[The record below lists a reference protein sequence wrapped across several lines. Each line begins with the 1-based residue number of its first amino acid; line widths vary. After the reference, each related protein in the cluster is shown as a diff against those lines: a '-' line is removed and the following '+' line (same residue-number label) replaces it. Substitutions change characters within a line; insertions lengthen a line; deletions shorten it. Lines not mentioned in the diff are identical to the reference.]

1 MSGRTDGGASAG
13 DLWQG
18 LKIRMDD
25 RQASYRRSWLRAP
38 LGEPAH
44 RPGGEELASDLN
56 LACELYLKGDE
67 ALRREIRDSFERWT
81 AVRGRML
88 AQAWSFAHKL
98 ADTCDDR
105 WLRLG
110 LAAVSIDDNGT
121 DFRDSYVVLGALYI
135 SAVRCGMEPG
145 ALLRR
150 GRGDLL
156 WYLEHRTGLDAGFPA
171 PFRRVGVLRGVR
183 RTEATV
189 RMRYGVSLEE
199 SWRCLAKRRDG
210 QGFS

>member
-1 MSGRTDGGASAG
+1 VSDRPGEGTSFV

-44 RPGGEELASDLN
+44 QPGGKELASDLN
-56 LACELYLKGDE
+56 LACELYLRGDA
-67 ALRREIRDSFERWT
+67 ALRREIRHSFNEWT
-81 AVRGRML
+81 SVRGRML
-88 AQAWSFAHKL
+88 AKAWSFADNL

-121 DFRDSYVVLGALYI
+121 DFRDTYVALGDLYVC
-135 SAVRCGMEPG
+135 AVRCGIEPG
-145 ALLRR
+145 PYFDEAAEISSGVPNIEQTPMRDFLLRFE
-150 GRGDLL
+150 GSAYFGEAVAPK
-156 WYLEHRTGLDAGFPA
+156 LE
-171 PFRRVGVLRGVR
+171 
-183 RTEATV
+183 
-189 RMRYGVSLEE
+189 
-199 SWRCLAKRRDG
+199 
-210 QGFS
+210 

>member
-1 MSGRTDGGASAG
+1 MSDRTGKEASTA

-44 RPGGEELASDLN
+44 QPAGKELASDLN
-56 LACELYLKGDE
+56 LACRLYLQGEE
-67 ALRREIRDSFERWT
+67 ALRREIRHSFNEWT
-81 AVRGRML
+81 SVRGRML
-88 AQAWSFAHKL
+88 AKAWSFADKL

-121 DFRDSYVVLGALYI
+121 DFRDTYVALGDLYVC
-135 SAVRCGMEPG
+135 AVRCGMDPRPYFEEVAEISSGVSNIEQTPMRDF
-145 ALLRR
+145 LLRFEGSAYFGEAVAPKLKR
-150 GRGDLL
+150 G
-156 WYLEHRTGLDAGFPA
+156 H
-171 PFRRVGVLRGVR
+171 
-183 RTEATV
+183 
-189 RMRYGVSLEE
+189 
-199 SWRCLAKRRDG
+199 
-210 QGFS
+210 